1 MGVGLGNPTT
11 LNSPFSEDPL
21 QIQMSPFIFHGSHPN
36 GNGNAMGMEIVN
48 QLQTEGLRE
57 GRGDGP
63 IIKAKWC
70 RQKEEGALGR

>member
-1 MGVGLGNPTT
+1 MGPSQT
-11 LNSPFSEDPL
+11 EMEM
-21 QIQMSPFIFHGSHPN
+21 Q
-36 GNGNAMGMEIVN
+36 MGMEIVN

-70 RQKEEGALGR
+70 RQKEEGAVGR